1 MKKVSRIKKSRQR
14 WKEKASTRAEEI
26 RERRKLEKRLKTRI
40 QELKA
45 ELKGLKNSSESQ
57 ETPQTSS
64 KNSQIIELREAS
76 DTRAL
81 SVLMIVSTMISF
93 RAVPKI
99 LNILPFGSWIPHF
112 TSVLNWTLRVG
123 LELLNRAGQ
132 VAYPW
137 IAIIDYSLAIGR
149 NKVLVV
155 LRVPLTK
162 LREKGKA
169 ITLTDCE
176 CAGLRIHA
184 SVNGEVVSAALES
197 IFKQTGDPVAILKDK
212 GTDLS
217 RGVSLW
223 KENNHNRNIPTIDD
237 LSHVVANALKKQF
250 EDTEP
255 FRKFKEIINA
265 GASRMRQTALGYLVP
280 PKLRSKGRFQG
291 ISRVTSWA
299 AKILEIFNSEN
310 TVEDDSK
317 LEQLRATMPEFLSL
331 ESFIEKFADTMQRVN
346 SVLKLLKHQGLS
358 EETYQSTRGLLT
370 AFPELEVK
378 QAIVE
383 WLAQQIAIQR
393 MLGEGEDIPL
403 LVSSDIIESLFGKFK
418 YAMQRCPSLEIN
430 RSILLIPALCGNLE
444 RDSIDQL
451 LRDSQ
456 HKELLE
462 WEEKNV
468 PETLRQK
475 RQKLNKNPQQKVPKT
490 GEFIPAIG

>member
-1 MKKVSRIKKSRQR
+1 MKKVSRIKKSRDR
-14 WKEKASTRAEEI
+14 WKEKASARASEI
-26 RERRKLEKRLKTRI
+26 RERRKSEKRLKTKI

-45 ELKGLKNSSESQ
+45 ELKGLKNSSESPKP
-57 ETPQTSS
+57 PQTSS

-81 SVLMIVSTMISF
+81 SVLLIVSTMISF

-99 LNILPFGSWIPHF
+99 LNILPFESWIPHF

-123 LELLNRAGQ
+123 LELLNRAEE

-162 LREKGKA
+162 LKEKGKA
-169 ITLTDCE
+169 IALTDCE
-176 CAGLRIHA
+176 CAGLRIHQK
-184 SVNGEVVSAALES
+184 VNGEVVSAALES
-197 IFKQTGDPVAILKDK
+197 IFKQTGDPVAILKDR
-212 GTDLS
+212 GSDLS

-223 KENNHNRNIPTIDD
+223 KENNHKRNIPTIDD
-237 LSHVVANALKKQF
+237 ISHVVANALKKEF

-255 FRKFKEIINA
+255 FRKFKEMINV

-299 AKILEIFNSEN
+299 TKILEIFNSEKSM
-310 TVEDDSK
+310 EDDSL
-317 LEQLRATMPEFLSL
+317 LERLRATMPEFLSL
-331 ESFIEKFADTMQRVN
+331 ESFIEKFAKTIESVN
-346 SVLKLLKHQGLS
+346 SVLKLLKNQGLS
-358 EETYQSTRGLLT
+358 EQTYQLTRDLLSKI
-370 AFPELEVK
+370 PGVEVK
-378 QAIVE
+378 EAIVE
-383 WLAQQIAIQR
+383 WLTQQIAIQR
-393 MLGEGEDIPL
+393 ILGNGEDISL

-418 YAMQRCPSLEIN
+418 YAMERYPSLEIN
-430 RSILLIPALCGNLE
+430 RSILLIPSLCGNLE

-456 HKELLE
+456 HKELLQ

-468 PETLRQK
+468 PDTLRKK
-475 RQKLNKNPQQKVPKT
+475 RQKLNQNPQPRGQKT
-490 GEFIPAIG
+490 GEFIAAIG

>member
-1 MKKVSRIKKSRQR
+1 MI
-14 WKEKASTRAEEI
+14 
-26 RERRKLEKRLKTRI
+26 
-40 QELKA
+40 
-45 ELKGLKNSSESQ
+45 
-57 ETPQTSS
+57 
-64 KNSQIIELREAS
+64 
-76 DTRAL
+76 
-81 SVLMIVSTMISF
+81 IVSTMISF

-99 LNILPFGSWIPHF
+99 FNILPFDGWIPHF
-112 TSVLNWTLRVG
+112 TSVVNWTLRVG
-123 LELLNRAGQ
+123 LELLNRARV

-137 IAIIDYSLAIGR
+137 IAIIDYSLAIGT

-169 ITLTDCE
+169 ITLEDCE
-176 CAGLRIHA
+176 CAGLRIHQK
-184 SVNGEVVSAALES
+184 VNGEVVSAALES
-197 IFKQTGDPVAILKDK
+197 IFKQTGEPVAILKDK

-223 KENNHNRNIPTIDD
+223 KEHNHKSNIPTIDD
-237 LSHVVANALKKQF
+237 VSHVVANALKKQF

-299 AKILEIFNSEN
+299 AKILEMFNLEK
-310 TVEDDSK
+310 TVEDDSC

-331 ESFIEKFADTMQRVN
+331 EPFIEKFADTMQSVN

-370 AFPELEVK
+370 AFPAVEVK
-378 QAIVE
+378 EAILE

-393 MLGEGEDIPL
+393 MLGDGENIPL

-418 YAMQRCPSLEIN
+418 YAI
-430 RSILLIPALCGNLE
+430 ALMSFAGN
-444 RDSIDQL
+444 
-451 LRDSQ
+451 
-456 HKELLE
+456 
-462 WEEKNV
+462 
-468 PETLRQK
+468 
-475 RQKLNKNPQQKVPKT
+475 
-490 GEFIPAIG
+490 

>member
-1 MKKVSRIKKSRQR
+1 
-14 WKEKASTRAEEI
+14 
-26 RERRKLEKRLKTRI
+26 
-40 QELKA
+40 
-45 ELKGLKNSSESQ
+45 
-57 ETPQTSS
+57 
-64 KNSQIIELREAS
+64 LREAS
-76 DTRAL
+76 ETRAL
-81 SVLMIVSTMISF
+81 SVLIIVSTMISF

-99 LNILPFGSWIPHF
+99 LKILPWEGWIPHF
-112 TSVLNWTLRVG
+112 TSVLNWTMGVG
-123 LELLNRAGQ
+123 LALLKQAGKL
-132 VAYPW
+132 AYPW
-137 IAIIDYSLAIGR
+137 IAIIDYSLSIGR

-169 ITLTDCE
+169 LTLTDCE
-176 CAGLRIHA
+176 CVGLRIHD
-184 SVNGEVVSAALES
+184 SVNGEVVSGALSS
-197 IFKQTGDPVAILKDK
+197 IFQQTGDPVAILKDK

-223 KENNHNRNIPTIDD
+223 KENNHKSNIPTIDD
-237 LSHVVANALKKQF
+237 ISHVVANALKKEF

-299 AKILEIFNSEN
+299 AKILEIFNSEKS
-310 TVEDDSK
+310 VENDSL
-317 LEQLRATMPEFLSL
+317 LEQLRAIMPEFPSVK
-331 ESFIEKFADTMQRVN
+331 SFIEKFAKTMESVN
-346 SVLKLLKHQGLS
+346 SILKLLKHQGLS
-358 EETYQSTRGLLT
+358 EETYQLSRGLLSS
-370 AFPELEVK
+370 FPAVEVK
-378 QAIVE
+378 EAIVE
-383 WLAQQIAIQR
+383 WLAKHIAIQR
-393 MLGEGEDIPL
+393 ILGEGEDIPL

-418 YAMQRCPSLEIN
+418 YAMQRCPSGEIN
-430 RSILLIPALCGNLE
+430 RNILLIPTLCGNLE

-475 RQKLNKNPQQKVPKT
+475 RQKLNKNSQQKVPKT
-490 GEFIPAIG
+490 GEFIAAIG

>member
-1 MKKVSRIKKSRQR
+1 MKKVDRLRKSRER
-14 WKEKASTRAEEI
+14 WKEKASARAEDI

-45 ELKGLKNSSESQ
+45 ELKRLKNSSESQ
-57 ETPQTSS
+57 KSPPNS

-81 SVLMIVSTMISF
+81 CVLIIVSTMIPF

-99 LNILPFGSWIPHF
+99 LNILPFGGWIPHF

-123 LELLNRAGQ
+123 LGLLNRVGE
-132 VAYPW
+132 VSYPW
-137 IAIIDYSLAIGR
+137 IAIIDYSLAIGT

-162 LREKGKA
+162 LREKGQA
-169 ITLTDCE
+169 IGLEDCE

-184 SVNGEVVSAALES
+184 SVKGEVVCAALET

-223 KENNHNRNIPTIDD
+223 KENNQKKNIPTIND
-237 LSHVVANALKKQF
+237 LSHVVANSLKKQF

-255 FRKFKEIINA
+255 FRKFKEIINT
-265 GASRMRQTALGYLVP
+265 GASRMRQTSLAYLVP

-299 AKILEIFNSEN
+299 AKILVIFNSDKS
-310 TVEDDSK
+310 VEDDSLLEK
-317 LEQLRATMPEFLSL
+317 LHATMPDFLSL
-331 ESFIEKFADTMQRVN
+331 EPFIEKFATTMQSVNRV
-346 SVLKLLKHQGLS
+346 LELLKHQGLS
-358 EETYQSTRGLLT
+358 EETYQSTKGLLT
-370 AFPELEVK
+370 ALPEVEVK
-378 QAIVE
+378 ETILE
-383 WLAQQIAIQR
+383 WLAQQIVIQR
-393 MLGEGEDIPL
+393 ILGAGEDIPL

-418 YAMQRCPSLEIN
+418 YAMQRCPSPEIN
-430 RSILLIPALCGNLE
+430 RSTLLIPALCGNLE
-444 RDSIDQL
+444 RDSIDEL
-451 LRDSQ
+451 LRESQ

-462 WEEKNV
+462 WQEKNV
-468 PETLRQK
+468 PDTLRQK
-475 RQKLNKNPQQKVPKT
+475 RQKLNKNHQQKVPKT
-490 GEFIPAIG
+490 GEFIGAIG